1 MASKIRTLSVKVDA
15 DFSAIKKNTEIA
27 AKAMKDGFGNFNLTQ
42 TQSAL
47 SGLNESIKLTR
58 SEFKASVA
66 GMDDWSESAE
76 GLQARIKY
84 LNDVTDDQRVILE
97 GLKHQHQ
104 LVAKETGEDSKK
116 ATDLQVKIN
125 NQTADLRQNEA
136 ELKKVTEQLN
146 NYGKETDDAKGKTAD
161 LGNTLKSFLTGTAI
175 AAGARKAAEAIKEVT
190 VESIDLASDLQEV
203 KNVVDTTFG
212 SNANKIKLWSDQAA
226 GSFGLS
232 SLNAQKFNGTLG
244 AMLKSSGIVG
254 DELAKMSTEL
264 VGAAGDFASFYNLDT
279 EEAFNK
285 IRQGISGETEGLKAL
300 GINLNQANLMQTEY
314 VKSLGKTWDEM
325 TMAEQATARY
335 RAILE
340 LGKDALGDF
349 TKTSGSYAN
358 QQRILQLQA
367 ENLKT
372 AYGERLI
379 PAATA
384 FTQALNEM
392 LEPATSVATITAKI
406 GAADNTLMLVEKYK
420 SLSKTVSDTS
430 ISSSALAEAQKE
442 LKTVKEQLISLSGGL
457 ITATENESDA
467 FNSQVLN
474 IEKLNSTEKD
484 LLKAQLYAK
493 IIEGNSALETQNNL
507 ENELND
513 SKAKQLDIQ
522 TKLNEVK
529 IKSTEL
535 LNSENKLSLGAQELI
550 KAYAQDI
557 AAYTTELASMGVEQ
571 ANINNRIEE
580 SKVAAQEASDAIVSL
595 TKLGMT
601 PADIA
606 AAGLGLSLEDVNDIL
621 KKIPPSA
628 NAAAD
633 AINSNNKA
641 YNDLMKTLRSA
652 DANDLMIWTSEGV
665 SMAKRATVDITAAYD
680 KALKDIQY
688 KQGMGLISE
697 EEYWKQFSAITSKY
711 LTKNSDEWKAAQ
723 VAIHE
728 WQQSQN
734 DKALEEQKQASE
746 KTADQLKK
754 LQDEYDNTKEA
765 ARSSISG
772 QLDLFK
778 DIQDEAELSIDNF
791 IESLKQQAEYVK
803 EYNSNLKKAVELGID
818 KGLIEGLSDGSAR
831 SAVILGELVKST
843 QADIGK
849 LNSAF
854 SGLEIGKDE
863 FASIVAGMNKG
874 VTLGELGYNVSLNDD
889 ALKMPDLT
897 AQTQLSSELK
907 STNKLEVTGKV
918 TVEGVSDTGQLVG
931 VTDVFADKLGDY
943 LAQQSRRWPS
953 APSSNPYL
961 AK

>member
-1 MASKIRTLSVKVDA
+1 
-15 DFSAIKKNTEIA
+15 
-27 AKAMKDGFGNFNLTQ
+27 
-42 TQSAL
+42 
-47 SGLNESIKLTR
+47 
-58 SEFKASVA
+58 
-66 GMDDWSESAE
+66 
-76 GLQARIKY
+76 
-84 LNDVTDDQRVILE
+84 
-97 GLKHQHQ
+97 
-104 LVAKETGEDSKK
+104 
-116 ATDLQVKIN
+116 
-125 NQTADLRQNEA
+125 
-136 ELKKVTEQLN
+136 
-146 NYGKETDDAKGKTAD
+146 
-161 LGNTLKSFLTGTAI
+161 
-175 AAGARKAAEAIKEVT
+175 
-190 VESIDLASDLQEV
+190 
-203 KNVVDTTFG
+203 
-212 SNANKIKLWSDQAA
+212 
-226 GSFGLS
+226 
-232 SLNAQKFNGTLG
+232 
-244 AMLKSSGIVG
+244 
-254 DELAKMSTEL
+254 
-264 VGAAGDFASFYNLDT
+264 
-279 EEAFNK
+279 
-285 IRQGISGETEGLKAL
+285 
-300 GINLNQANLMQTEY
+300 MQTEY

-392 LEPATSVATITAKI
+392 LEPAASVATITAKI

-474 IEKLNSTEKD
+474 IEKLTASDKE

-493 IIEGNSALETQNNL
+493 IIEGNSALNAQNSL
-507 ENELND
+507 EKELND
-513 SKAKQLDIQ
+513 SKA
-522 TKLNEVK
+522 
-529 IKSTEL
+529 
-535 LNSENKLSLGAQELI
+535 
-550 KAYAQDI
+550 
-557 AAYTTELASMGVEQ
+557 
-571 ANINNRIEE
+571 
-580 SKVAAQEASDAIVSL
+580 
-595 TKLGMT
+595 
-601 PADIA
+601 
-606 AAGLGLSLEDVNDIL
+606 
-621 KKIPPSA
+621 
-628 NAAAD
+628 
-633 AINSNNKA
+633 
-641 YNDLMKTLRSA
+641 
-652 DANDLMIWTSEGV
+652 
-665 SMAKRATVDITAAYD
+665 
-680 KALKDIQY
+680 
-688 KQGMGLISE
+688 
-697 EEYWKQFSAITSKY
+697 
-711 LTKNSDEWKAAQ
+711 
-723 VAIHE
+723 
-728 WQQSQN
+728 
-734 DKALEEQKQASE
+734 
-746 KTADQLKK
+746 
-754 LQDEYDNTKEA
+754 TKEA
-765 ARSSISG
+765 ARSSIDG

-791 IESLKQQAEYVK
+791 IESLKQQADYVK
-803 EYNSNLKKAVELGID
+803 EYNSNLKKAVEMGID

-843 QADIGK
+843 QSDIGK

-863 FASIVAGMNKG
+863 FASIIAGMNKG
-874 VTLGELGYNVSLNDD
+874 VTLGELGYNVTLGNDIPTLSD
-889 ALKMPDLT
+889 IT

-907 STNKLEVTGKV
+907 STSKLEVTGKV